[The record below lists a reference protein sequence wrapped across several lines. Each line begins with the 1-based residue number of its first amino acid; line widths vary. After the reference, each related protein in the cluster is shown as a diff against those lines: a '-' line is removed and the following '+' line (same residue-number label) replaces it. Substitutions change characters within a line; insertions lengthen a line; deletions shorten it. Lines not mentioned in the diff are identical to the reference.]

1 MLLGDQT
8 VFFSSKSSIV
18 SLDHNGLTHVN
29 MFSKRDSERT
39 TRLVAFSQVSAVNHS
54 LLTLTGTSDDD

>member
-18 SLDHNGLTHVN
+18 TLDHNGLTHVN
-29 MFSKRDSERT
+29 MFSNETAKGL
-39 TRLVAFSQVSAVNHS
+39 LVWWLFPRFSCQSF
-54 LLTLTGTSDDD
+54 TSYTDGHLQ